1 MLRGAAARS
10 AREDRSLGIA
20 CDTRPYV
27 YITMFYYN
35 YGPLETQRGEI
46 RSDIAA
52 HEQISG
58 LHGAQASTCFSVVE
72 LDAKA
77 PSSFVKV
84 LHNSKIARSSP
95 AWHLATS

>member
-1 MLRGAAARS
+1 MLY
-10 AREDRSLGIA
+10 LI
-20 CDTRPYV
+20 
-27 YITMFYYN
+27 ITVSFPGPT
-35 YGPLETQRGEI
+35 GPLETQRGEI

-84 LHNSKIARSSP
+84 LHNASIVSRAAAARGACLDS
-95 AWHLATS
+95 